1 LPPKREEF
9 VARGGAF
16 YADRTLMRK
25 TDDLP
30 VHFPKETALATNRDD
45 ANVVALFDKHES

>member
-1 LPPKREEF
+1 
-9 VARGGAF
+9 
-16 YADRTLMRK
+16 MRK

-45 ANVVALFDKHES
+45 DADVVALFDKHES